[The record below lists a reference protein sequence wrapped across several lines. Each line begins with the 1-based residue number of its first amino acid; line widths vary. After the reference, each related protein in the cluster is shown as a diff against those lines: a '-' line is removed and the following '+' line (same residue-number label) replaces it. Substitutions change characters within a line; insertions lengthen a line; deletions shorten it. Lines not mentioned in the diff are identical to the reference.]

1 MHERFLACL
10 RAHVCTALLLVAF
23 LALGATHVAAQVD
36 KGMIVGTVCDPTGAA
51 VPDAR
56 VVVTNLATLV
66 TQAAATNSDGQYVLL
81 LIQVGTYSLD
91 SAEFVASIT
100 QLTATLAP
108 ITAACCGSSI
118 VPAICAVTCARI
130 GFNATQTN
138 NRPIRENRIALLL
151 IHSSKIVVAHQLVT

>member
-1 MHERFLACL
+1 MHEPFQASL
-10 RAHVCTALLLVAF
+10 RTHVCTGLLCALF
-23 LALGATHVAAQVD
+23 LALWATHVAAQVD

-100 QLTATLAP
+100 QPFPLNPNEYRSACIGPGFSSVWGP
-108 ITAACCGSSI
+108 IWKMRKILGWPHGERLRQPVLMVEGSDSWFG
-118 VPAICAVTCARI
+118 AS
-130 GFNATQTN
+130 F
-138 NRPIRENRIALLL
+138 
-151 IHSSKIVVAHQLVT
+151 